1 MATGKSE
8 LLAVF
13 RRLKRRYKCPRPMS
27 TNPYQTPDAPTTN
40 VERSAPAVP
49 FSRRAS
55 LVSALI
61 LLVSIATT
69 FSGIAGRYSMFC
81 LLPAVSLTAIGLA
94 TIVMRTLIPRVTRF
108 QQQTLLAAGSAVGGL
123 IMSPMVIGFEWA
135 GNSHPWPASDEA
147 YVLLTIAR
155 CLAGG
160 LGTGFLTWWILIRLQ
175 PRSKPDI
182 VK

>member
-1 MATGKSE
+1 MT
-8 LLAVF
+8 
-13 RRLKRRYKCPRPMS
+13 
-27 TNPYQTPDAPTTN
+27 TNPYAAPGTQGTHH
-40 VERSAPAVP
+40 RAPSPRAIP
-49 FSRRAS
+49 FRRHTWWALALVFGVS
-55 LVSALI
+55 L
-61 LLVSIATT
+61 ATT
-69 FSGIAGRYSMFC
+69 FSGITGRYSMFC

-94 TIVMRTLIPRVTRF
+94 TIVMRTLIARVTRF

-160 LGTGFLTWWILIRLQ
+160 LGTGLLTWWILIRLQ
-175 PRSKPDI
+175 PRSKPDT